1 MTRRTPESI
10 AIESLGRAQ
19 RLGLRRVRSQR
30 RLRRATVL
38 AVALTVG
45 LFGVQQASAYF
56 ASGGTGHGSATG
68 GTVQAL
74 TVTATGTVTSQLLPG
89 GTADLHLVV
98 ANPNAFPVIVTG
110 VTQTPLSTITVSGAL
125 GTCTAASS
133 GVTVSAAQPSLP
145 VTITAVNGGTQ
156 TIDLSGGASMTT
168 GSATGCQQASFGIP
182 VTLSV
187 RTS

>member
-10 AIESLGRAQ
+10 AIGSLGRAQ
-19 RLGLRRVRSQR
+19 RLALRKVRGQR

-38 AVALTVG
+38 VVALTVG
-45 LFGVQQASAYF
+45 LFGAQAASAYF
-56 ASGGTGHGSATG
+56 GSGGSGTGSATG
-68 GTVQAL
+68 GTLQAL

-110 VTQTPLSTITVSGAL
+110 VTQTALSTITVTGAL
-125 GTCTAASS
+125 GSCTAANS
-133 GVTVSAAQPSLP
+133 GVSVSVAQPSLP

-156 TIDLSGGASMTT
+156 TLDLSSGASMAA

-187 RTS
+187 RKS